1 MHNVDIQRCDT
12 YLTIGWPICKWDEDA
27 DRACR
32 SRTAFLRERKQA
44 LTSLR
49 NISCLTKV
57 DFSQFCAMSVYMLAF
72 IHTAGYAYLPGRVT
86 YAYKTY
92 RATPTI
98 KLLESR
104 SARGSAGS
112 VMRPQSWM
120 MSAPMTSRF
129 GSLLNEDLAPR
140 VAASLQMALSTT
152 VQGQKNVDL
161 LP

>member
-1 MHNVDIQRCDT
+1 M
-12 YLTIGWPICKWDEDA
+12 
-27 DRACR
+27 
-32 SRTAFLRERKQA
+32 
-44 LTSLR
+44 TSLR
-49 NISCLTKV
+49 NISCLTKIY
-57 DFSQFCAMSVYMLAF
+57 FSQCCAMSECLLAF
-72 IHTAGYAYLPGRVT
+72 IHTIGYTCLPGRVT

-104 SARGSAGS
+104 SARGSTGS
-112 VMRPQSWM
+112 VMRPQSWV

-152 VQGQKNVDL
+152 GKVKKMWIYYHRRPKPLSRRESSSGVKNML
-161 LP
+161 ERGG